1 MIRGHEL
8 DNPIRS
14 SLQTRHRALALRHG
28 DTLRYPADI
37 APFLAVPTEAAEAD
51 DALRSLVPRGGSVYG
66 LGPAPRTPG
75 GWQHQGPFMLA
86 QMVCAA
92 PPPQLPAPAIV
103 ELGEAQRADI
113 LGLAALVYPHYFRPR
128 TPELGRYFGIYR
140 DGRLAAM
147 AGERMGTDAWREVS
161 AVCAH
166 PEHAGQGLARC
177 LLLWLS
183 NDILARGQTPFLH
196 VSLENRRALDLYLR
210 NGYAVR
216 REIVHWA
223 LSRPG

>member
-1 MIRGHEL
+1 MPQPHPL
-8 DNPIRS
+8 DNPILA
-14 SLQTRHRALALRHG
+14 SLETRHRPLALRSG
-28 DTLRYPADI
+28 AATRYPADI
-37 APFLAVPTEAAEAD
+37 APFLAVPTEGTDADAALA
-51 DALRSLVPRGGSVYG
+51 ALVAPGDSVYG
-66 LGPAPRTPG
+66 LGPAPRTPP

-86 QMVCAA
+86 QMACAA
-92 PPPQLPAPAIV
+92 RQPELPGPAIV
-103 ELGEAQRADI
+103 ELGDAGRPDVLA
-113 LGLAALVYPHYFRPR
+113 LAALVYPHYFRPR
-128 TPELGRYFGIYR
+128 TPELGRYFGIYQ

-166 PEHAGQGLARC
+166 PGHAGQGLARR

-183 NDILARGQTPFLH
+183 NDILARGETPFLH
-196 VSLENRRALDLYLR
+196 VSLDNRRALELYLR

-223 LSRPG
+223 LARPA